1 MRHLSHAFHTLLC
14 LPSNT
19 TELCSCDEPDLFE
32 LLLRDLEGFDI
43 FLDRCD
49 LLSSNGGE
57 GKPELDMSL
66 KGIEKS
72 VVGWGGWSIWMF
84 KWTSKLD
91 IGQSDLI
98 MWLCWF
104 RGLSKGGW
112 FSSWLYPR
120 SLLQDGWER
129 CVKCWLYRTL
139 KIKSYLQDRKSI
151 RERTQFQNSFGG
163 WWLHVK

>member
-1 MRHLSHAFHTLLC
+1 MVTLHRTREVSTELLSYTDMNFTLVFFMRHLSHAFHTLLC

-72 VVGWGGWSIWMF
+72 VVGWGG
-84 KWTSKLD
+84 
-91 IGQSDLI
+91 
-98 MWLCWF
+98 
-104 RGLSKGGW
+104 
-112 FSSWLYPR
+112 
-120 SLLQDGWER
+120 
-129 CVKCWLYRTL
+129 
-139 KIKSYLQDRKSI
+139 
-151 RERTQFQNSFGG
+151 
-163 WWLHVK
+163 